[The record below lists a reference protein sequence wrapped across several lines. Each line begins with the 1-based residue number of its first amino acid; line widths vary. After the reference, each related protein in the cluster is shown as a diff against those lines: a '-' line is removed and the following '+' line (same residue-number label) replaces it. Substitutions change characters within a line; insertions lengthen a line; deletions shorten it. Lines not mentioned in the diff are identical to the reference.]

1 MKQDTVRGAPVSVD
15 GAPSTPSLSAI
26 LQQQGWVWGVMGII
40 AIAELLVTWVS
51 PWWGLFLH
59 TGIVVGLLYSLALPM
74 HTATYR
80 LVLVL
85 LLIPLIRLL
94 SLGLPLQALPQ
105 ISWYGAVAVPLFAAM
120 WILARKAL
128 WTRAEMGLMW
138 GKWKHHLL
146 FTGVGLGLGWIEYF
160 ILAPTPLAPTLMWQD
175 LWLPALVL
183 LLFTGLLEEL
193 LFRGFL
199 QSAAIAVMGKWSG
212 IIFVALLFAVMHIGY
227 RSMADFLFV
236 FAAGLLFGVF
246 TARTGSIVGV
256 TLAHGLTNMML
267 FLVLPHLLQ

>member
-1 MKQDTVRGAPVSVD
+1 MKQETAFGTSVPIEVAP
-15 GAPSTPSLSAI
+15 PSTFI
-26 LQQQGWVWGVMGII
+26 GQQGWVWGVMGII
-40 AIAELLVTWVS
+40 ALAELLVTWAV
-51 PWWGLFLH
+51 PWSGLLLH
-59 TGIVVGLLYSLALPM
+59 TGIVVGLLYSLVLPM
-74 HTATYR
+74 RLVTYR

-105 ISWYGAVAVPLFAAM
+105 ISWYGAVAVPLFVAM
-120 WILARKAL
+120 GVLARQKQWSRSEL
-128 WTRAEMGLMW
+128 GLVW
-138 GKWKHHLL
+138 GKWGPQL
-146 FTGVGLGLGWIEYF
+146 FFTVVGLGLGWMEYR

-199 QSAAIAVMGKWSG
+199 QSAAIAVMGKPSA
-212 IIFVALLFAVMHIGY
+212 IVFVALLFAVMHIGY
-227 RSMADFLFV
+227 RSWADFLFV
-236 FAAGLLFGVF
+236 FAAGLLFGIF

-256 TLAHGLTNMML
+256 TLAHGLTNIML
-267 FLVLPHLLQ
+267 FLILPHLLL